1 MGLLD
6 RLKRLVGAAPA
17 AVPVD
22 AASTLTRGMATTQAL
37 STQPLSTQ
45 PHDKGGVRQVAGEV
59 PDYLELQEELGRGAM
74 AVVHAALDRRNGER
88 VAVKRLLLS
97 AELGPGDLAEARA
110 RFLREAQA
118 ARALTH
124 PDILR
129 VFDFGTTV
137 QGDAWMVMELVQ
149 GHDLSHFTQQG
160 QLLPVGL
167 VLGIGVRVARALDHA
182 HRQGVVHRDIKP
194 ANIMLDPASGA
205 VRIMDFGI
213 ARMADGSRTRTGLVL
228 GTPSYMAP
236 EQLAGQRVDGRSD
249 LYALGAV
256 IYQLLT
262 GRLPHQS
269 ESMARL
275 MYEIANVKA
284 TDVRELRPGLP
295 EALAMVL
302 ALALEKRP
310 ELRYANGEDLA
321 QDLEAVLSQVQEG
334 DGPTTAGVAPLPA
347 GGAVADLDP
356 FSATQRIEPTS

>member
-1 MGLLD
+1 MTALD
-6 RLKRLVGAAPA
+6 EPTAGEL
-17 AVPVD
+17 
-22 AASTLTRGMATTQAL
+22 
-37 STQPLSTQ
+37 
-45 PHDKGGVRQVAGEV
+45 VAGR
-59 PDYLELQEELGRGAM
+59 YQIEEQLGRGSYGTVM
-74 AVVHAALDRRNGER
+74 AAFDRTLARPVALKILARDR
-88 VAVKRLLLS
+88 
-97 AELGPGDLAEARA
+97 LATASDRA
-110 RFLREAQA
+110 RFLREAQTA
-118 ARALTH
+118 AQLAGPHGVQIYDAGELADGRPFISMERLTGR
-124 PDILR
+124 DL
-129 VFDFGTTV
+129 
-137 QGDAWMVMELVQ
+137 A
-149 GHDLSHFTQQG
+149 HDLTERGRFT
-160 QLLPVGL
+160 VAEAVACVIAVCRGL
-167 VLGIGVRVARALDHA
+167 APAHARGI
-182 HRQGVVHRDIKP
+182 VHRDLKP
-194 ANIMLDPASGA
+194 SNLFRARDPDGTSR
-205 VRIMDFGI
+205 VRVLDFGI
-213 ARMADGSRTRTGLVL
+213 ARVPSAAAITASDAWV

>member
-1 MGLLD
+1 MSFLD
-6 RLKRLVGAAPA
+6 RLKQLFGGAAP
-17 AVPVD
+17 PRVD
-22 AASTLTRGMATTQAL
+22 PSSTLARGMASTQAL

-45 PHDKGGVRQVAGEV
+45 PAQGGPRSVAGEV
-59 PDYLELQEELGRGAM
+59 PDYLQLREELGRGAM
-74 AVVHAALDRRNGER
+74 AVVHAAVDTRSGEEL
-88 VAVKRLLLS
+88 AIKRLLLAS
-97 AELGPGDLAEARA
+97 ELSPQDLAEARA

-118 ARALTH
+118 ARALSH

-129 VFDFGTTV
+129 VFDFGTTAD
-137 QGDAWMVMELVQ
+137 GDAWMTMERVH
-149 GHDLSHFTQQG
+149 GHDLSLHSVEG
-160 QLLPVGL
+160 HLLPVAQ
-167 VLGIGVRVARALDHA
+167 VLRIGIRLARALHYA

-194 ANIMLDPASGA
+194 ANIMIDPEGDT

-228 GTPSYMAP
+228 GTPSYMSP
-236 EQLAGQRVDGRSD
+236 EQLAGQTVDGRAD

-275 MYEIANVKA
+275 MHEIANERVA
-284 TDVRELRPGLP
+284 DVRSLRPGLP

-302 ALALEKRP
+302 GLALEKRA

-321 QDLEAVLSQVQEG
+321 QDLEAVLAQLQEG
-334 DGPTTAGVAPLPA
+334 DPTARPAAAAAPQ
-347 GGAVADLDP
+347 ADIDP
-356 FSATQRIEPTS
+356 FASTQRIELTKPARD